1 MATINLG
8 RVKPVFRGAYAGG
21 TAYVVDDIVTSGNE
35 TFICIQASTG
45 NATSNASYWT
55 KLAAKGTDGTDVGT
69 TLTTQGDIL
78 YRDGSGL
85 QRLAAGTSGQFLKT
99 QGSGANVT
107 WADAGGGLTSTQV
120 FTASGTYTKPA
131 GINKIRVFVTGAGA
145 SGGMG
150 TANYNAGG
158 GGGAGATA
166 IELIDVS
173 SLSSTVAVTVG
184 TGGASVSSTSTSGN
198 SGGASSFGSYCTGGG
213 GIQGAN
219 ADQSGLSDCGTAT
232 GGDINIRGGDGG
244 CAAGG
249 NSNDERMVASGGS
262 SYWGGGGKGAKPNTS
277 QTGAT
282 NGQAG
287 KAYGSGGGG
296 GYYDGS
302 NYASGAGKDGL
313 VYIEEYK

>member
-1 MATINLG
+1 MATINIGSLTFTHKG
-8 RVKPVFRGAYAGG
+8 DYASG
-21 TAYVVDDIVTSGNE
+21 TAYVKNDVVYYATNGNAYIAKTS
-35 TFICIQASTG
+35 TTG
-45 NATSNASYWT
+45 NAPTSTAHWDVF
-55 KLAAKGTDGTDVGT
+55 AA
-69 TLTTQGDIL
+69 
-78 YRDGSGL
+78 GSGGIWN
-85 QRLAAGTSGQFLKT
+85 AGLSLGSAGQVVKVN
-99 QGSGANVT
+99 SGAT
-107 WADAGGGLTSTQV
+107 ALEFGDAGGGLQSTQV

-184 TGGASVSSTSTSGN
+184 TGGTVVTATSTNGV

-213 GIQGAN
+213 GIQGAT
-219 ADQSGLSDCGTAT
+219 ADQSGLSDGGTAT

>member
-1 MATINLG
+1 MATVNIGNI
-8 RVKPVFRGAYAGG
+8 KFTWKGAYNAS
-21 TAYVVDDIVTSGNE
+21 TAYAVDDIVSNDGSSYV
-35 TFICIQASTG
+35 CILASTG
-45 NATSNASYWT
+45 NLPTNTTYWN
-55 KLAAKGTDGTDVGT
+55 KMAQGSDLGAISGLA
-69 TLTTQGDIL
+69 QGDIV
-78 YRDGSGL
+78 YYNGTDWV
-85 QRLAAGTSGQFLKT
+85 RLGAGTSGQFLKT

-150 TANYNAGG
+150 TSNYNAGG

-166 IELIDVS
+166 IEFIDVS

-184 TGGASVSSTSTSGN
+184 QGGAIVNSASTNGN
-198 SGGASSFGSYCTGGG
+198 DGGSSSFGSYCTGGG
-213 GIQGAN
+213 GVRGAH
-219 ADQSGLSDCGTAT
+219 ADQSGLCDGGTAT

-244 CAAGG
+244 VPAGG
-249 NSNDERMVASGGS
+249 NSTDMRMVASGGS

-277 QTGAT
+277 LTGAT
-282 NGQAG
+282 KGQAG

-302 NYASGAGKDGL
+302 NYDSGAGKDGL

>member
-1 MATINLG
+1 MATINIGSLTFTHKG
-8 RVKPVFRGAYAGG
+8 DYASG
-21 TAYVVDDIVTSGNE
+21 TAYVKNDVVYYATNGNAYIAKTS
-35 TFICIQASTG
+35 TTG
-45 NATSNASYWT
+45 NAPTSTAHWDVF
-55 KLAAKGTDGTDVGT
+55 AA
-69 TLTTQGDIL
+69 
-78 YRDGSGL
+78 GSGGIWN
-85 QRLAAGTSGQFLKT
+85 AGLSLGSAGQVVKVN
-99 QGSGANVT
+99 SGAT
-107 WADAGGGLTSTQV
+107 DLEFGDAGGGLQSTQV

-184 TGGASVSSTSTSGN
+184 TGGTVVTATSTNGV

-219 ADQSGLSDCGTAT
+219 ADQSGLSDGGTAT

>member
-1 MATINLG
+1 MATINIGSLSFTHKG
-8 RVKPVFRGAYAGG
+8 DYASG
-21 TAYVVDDIVTSGNE
+21 TAYVKNDVVYYATNGNAYIAKTS
-35 TFICIQASTG
+35 TTG
-45 NATSNASYWT
+45 NAPTSTAHWDVF
-55 KLAAKGTDGTDVGT
+55 AA
-69 TLTTQGDIL
+69 
-78 YRDGSGL
+78 GSGGIWN
-85 QRLAAGTSGQFLKT
+85 AGLSLGSAGQVVKVN
-99 QGSGANVT
+99 SGAN
-107 WADAGGGLTSTQV
+107 ALEFGDAGGGLQSTQV

-184 TGGASVSSTSTSGN
+184 TGGTVVTATSTNGV

-219 ADQSGLSDCGTAT
+219 ADQSGLSDGGTAT